1 MLIEQSLMTPRFA
14 GIFIYK
20 SSESPGFPTGHYTNA
35 GFMFS
40 GALLGLG
47 LRLVYTQRN
56 RKLQPGEPRWRL

>member
-1 MLIEQSLMTPRFA
+1 MMPCSA

-40 GALLGLG
+40 VALLGLV
-47 LRLVYTQRN
+47 LRYVYTRRN
-56 RKLQPGEPRWRL
+56 RELEPGEPRWRL